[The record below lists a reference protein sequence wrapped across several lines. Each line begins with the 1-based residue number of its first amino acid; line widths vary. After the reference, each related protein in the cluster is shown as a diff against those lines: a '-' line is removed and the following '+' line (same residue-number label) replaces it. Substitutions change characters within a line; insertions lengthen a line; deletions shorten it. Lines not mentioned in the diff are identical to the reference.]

1 MKTEKNQTNNNE
13 KDYLDVDEL
22 FTIASRLKKWKD
34 EKNGTKRI
42 LEKNPS
48 SIIRERYDNAKIEYN
63 KALQDFHY
71 FIEKYIYLYPDSVSP
86 IIFTEDGTCKVIS
99 KDNHITE
106 IQKDRLLAIIQK
118 EIDKELNTYFKVKE
132 ED

>member
-22 FTIASRLKKWKD
+22 FTIAARLKKWKD

-48 SIIRERYDNAKIEYN
+48 SSIRERCYSAKIEYN

-86 IIFTEDGTCKVIS
+86 IIFTEDGACKMVGVDNNISEINKERLSKIIESQIENVI
-99 KDNHITE
+99 
-106 IQKDRLLAIIQK
+106 K
-118 EIDKELNTYFKVKE
+118 EYFKVKE